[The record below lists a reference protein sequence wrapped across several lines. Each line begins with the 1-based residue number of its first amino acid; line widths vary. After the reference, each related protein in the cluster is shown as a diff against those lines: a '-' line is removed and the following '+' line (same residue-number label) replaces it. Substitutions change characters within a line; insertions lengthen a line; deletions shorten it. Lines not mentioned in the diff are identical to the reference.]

1 MHARGVETAMR
12 SDDLAKRVE
21 ELQKEL
27 ETLELRFYRSTDSV
41 RVKTLLRMHKLTNG
55 FLMWLVSRDGET
67 QAKPIRDS
75 ER

>member
-1 MHARGVETAMR
+1 MR

-27 ETLELRFYRSTDSV
+27 ETLELRFHRSTDSV
-41 RVKTLLRMHKLTNG
+41 RVKTLLRMHKLTLD
-55 FLMWLVSRDGET
+55 FLMWLVSRDGEN
-67 QAKPIRDS
+67 QAKPARDS